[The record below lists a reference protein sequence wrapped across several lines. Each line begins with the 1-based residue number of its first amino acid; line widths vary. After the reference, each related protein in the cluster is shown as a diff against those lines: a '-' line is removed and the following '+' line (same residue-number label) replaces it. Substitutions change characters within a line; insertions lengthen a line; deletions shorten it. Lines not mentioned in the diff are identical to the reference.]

1 MAFRTAVAGEVLTAA
16 NMNSFYTNSSDVQV
30 FTASG
35 TWTKPS
41 GVLTGVY
48 GVVVAPGGPGGSGPR
63 RASATTM
70 SGGAGGGGGERV
82 MFAMAASVFGATETI
97 TIGTLGTPG
106 PSIVVDNT
114 DGTAG
119 TNSTA
124 SSIGTKVVARGGSG
138 GGAGIAAGASTGG
151 TSGPGVAG
159 GAGATGTFGAGG
171 GCTVSAA
178 GSAGG
183 PGSSIVAAGV
193 APVAA
198 STRSQPLKLVVQV
211 AQTVESLAAL
221 LALRRRLVVLA
232 APKPQAPGN
241 PVPVAAVAVAA
252 AL

>member
-138 GGAGIAAGASTGG
+138 GGAGIAAACTAGHGGCGRAPRTGATRATRRHNHAIHTGEHTG
-151 TSGPGVAG
+151 RLRPCTRRSEDLHVTTIGIERVYVGCCQNLASNG
-159 GAGATGTFGAGG
+159 GAECHGQTPICRTCGDTCTASAVDISRGSGTG
-171 GCTVSAA
+171 S
-178 GSAGG
+178 
-183 PGSSIVAAGV
+183 
-193 APVAA
+193 
-198 STRSQPLKLVVQV
+198 
-211 AQTVESLAAL
+211 
-221 LALRRRLVVLA
+221 
-232 APKPQAPGN
+232 
-241 PVPVAAVAVAA
+241 
-252 AL
+252 